1 MYGISPRSEA
11 ASGTGISQEKPYVCA
26 TKSPPFQR
34 RALCGGRKTRGKRE
48 GGEVFASIARD
59 KEINK
64 EKTEA

>member
-11 ASGTGISQEKPYVCA
+11 ASGTGISKEKPYVCA

-48 GGEVFASIARD
+48 DSAVFASIAREKD
-59 KEINK
+59 RTK